1 MIRHRLI
8 KRENIHEEDTVDN
21 NRRISHLISIGMKEI
36 KVGETLG
43 KMNKMIGSVDIGKNR
58 KEI

>member
-1 MIRHRLI
+1 MRM
-8 KRENIHEEDTVDN
+8 
-21 NRRISHLISIGMKEI
+21 SHPISIGKREI

-43 KMNKMIGSVDIGKNR
+43 KMNKMIVVDIGKNR

>member
-1 MIRHRLI
+1 MIRHRPI
-8 KRENIHEEDTVDN
+8 KGENIHEEDTVDN
-21 NRRISHLISIGMKEI
+21 NRRISHPISIGMREI

>member
-8 KRENIHEEDTVDN
+8 KRENIHEEDTVDSN
-21 NRRISHLISIGMKEI
+21 MRMSHPISIGMREI

>member
-1 MIRHRLI
+1 MIRHRPI
-8 KRENIHEEDTVDN
+8 KRENIHEEDTVDSN
-21 NRRISHLISIGMKEI
+21 MRMSHPISIGKREI

-43 KMNKMIGSVDIGKNR
+43 KMNKMIVVDIGKNR

>member
-1 MIRHRLI
+1 MIRHRPI
-8 KRENIHEEDTVDN
+8 KRESIHEEDTVDN
-21 NRRISHLISIGMKEI
+21 NRRISHLISIEMREI

-43 KMNKMIGSVDIGKNR
+43 KMRKMIRNEDIGENR

>member
-1 MIRHRLI
+1 MIRHRPI
-8 KRENIHEEDTVDN
+8 KREIIHEEDTVDN
-21 NRRISHLISIGMKEI
+21 NRRTSHPISIEMREI

-43 KMNKMIGSVDIGKNR
+43 KMRKMIRNADIGENR